1 MVGTGSWIFFAH
13 LGERG
18 RDVREGLRLQHRQ
31 SLSTLGPSEWCVLS
45 SFIQTLSRW
54 AVHEGAG
61 WAQGLDSV
69 FQFEG
74 LESSHQLKTN
84 KMSVRILFLVV
95 GVFVPQVDNRLG
107 NKEVVSGR
115 ENGAIYILS
124 VDVVDK

>member
-1 MVGTGSWIFFAH
+1 
-13 LGERG
+13 
-18 RDVREGLRLQHRQ
+18 
-31 SLSTLGPSEWCVLS
+31 
-45 SFIQTLSRW
+45 
-54 AVHEGAG
+54 VHEGAG